1 VAYAGE
7 ITGLQC
13 GNLCAGYSGRPR
25 VLAHLTLRIAPGK
38 ATVLVGP
45 NGSGKTTLLRT
56 LLGTL
61 PPTAGSCLLDGVA
74 TLALT
79 DDRRAQRLA
88 YVPQHPSVA
97 FDFTLD
103 EYVGLGC
110 GMQENDARRRAEIV
124 DAALLRTDLADRR
137 QTVLAELSSGMRQRA
152 GLARALAQAA
162 TWERASPA
170 SRFLLLDE
178 PTSAQDPAHALRTL
192 DMLRAVVAS
201 GVGVIAVMH
210 DLALARRWADEAVVL
225 ADEGSLAGVGPAAD
239 MLTPQTLESVFGT
252 PFVLARGGGVEVL
265 APLGPRA

>member
-1 VAYAGE
+1 MTHPGDPE
-7 ITGLQC
+7 GLRC
-13 GNLCAGYSGRPR
+13 TDLCAGYSGRPR
-25 VLAHLTLRIAPGK
+25 VLAHLTLRIAPGR

-61 PPTAGSCLLDGVA
+61 PPTGGACRIDGVA

-79 DDRRAQRLA
+79 DAQRARRFA
-88 YVPQHPSVA
+88 YVPQHPSIA
-97 FDFTLD
+97 FDFSLA
-103 EYVGLGC
+103 EYVALGC
-110 GMQENDARRRAEIV
+110 AAGGIDARRRAELV

-137 QTVLAELSSGMRQRA
+137 HALLGQLSSGMRQRA

-162 TWERASPA
+162 TWGRASPA

-201 GVGVIAVMH
+201 GVGVLAVMH

-225 ADEGSLAGVGPAAD
+225 DGGGALVCAGPTAQT
-239 MLTPQTLESVFGT
+239 LTPRGLEGVFGT
-252 PFVLARGGGVEVL
+252 RFVLAVGGGVEVL
-265 APLGPRA
+265 APVGPRG